1 MRKQILSILLILVIG
16 MGLISCGD
24 KDKEQSSADKTIAD
38 ESNSAATKKLDST
51 TTTGTLEK
59 LSLTLYADFSN
70 GFSNGNIK
78 EKMIKVS
85 LENEPA
91 SQSLIAL
98 ALADGLSEWTGLN
111 FTLNDVSFPD
121 DESIIVDWSKNSTLI
136 KGLGDLEPNQGFHF
150 YDAVS
155 LNWFMMDSLATT
167 LKNNMEITKIY
178 YQSEAQPVTF
188 PNPEDMATQGLPEL
202 PIDQTY
208 EGSAFFLSRAGDIGQ
223 GD

>member
-121 DESIIVDWSKNSTLI
+121 DESIIVDW
-136 KGLGDLEPNQGFHF
+136 
-150 YDAVS
+150 
-155 LNWFMMDSLATT
+155 
-167 LKNNMEITKIY
+167 
-178 YQSEAQPVTF
+178 
-188 PNPEDMATQGLPEL
+188 
-202 PIDQTY
+202 
-208 EGSAFFLSRAGDIGQ
+208 
-223 GD
+223 